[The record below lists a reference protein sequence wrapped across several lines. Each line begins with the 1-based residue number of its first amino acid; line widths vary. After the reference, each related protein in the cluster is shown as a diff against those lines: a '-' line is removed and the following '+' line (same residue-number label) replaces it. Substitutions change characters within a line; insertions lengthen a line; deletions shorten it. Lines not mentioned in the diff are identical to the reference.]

1 MDKTEYI
8 SLLSAASVNDTSK
21 CIQVDERRPKTRER
35 PSKHYRSLFQKEKEL
50 RTALH
55 EILPEEIANTL
66 SLKSPRFA
74 HLYGLA
80 KTHRATLS
88 MRSISSATGRYD
100 YKLAKLSKEKLKP
113 VSINEYTTDDA

>member
-8 SLLSAASVNDTSK
+8 SLLSAASVNNASK
-21 CIQVDERRPKTRER
+21 CIQVDDRRPKIRER
-35 PSKHYRSLFQKEKEL
+35 PSKHYRPLFQKEKEL

-66 SLKSPRFA
+66 TLKSSKLA

-80 KTHRATLS
+80 RTHKATLS
-88 MRSISSATGRYD
+88 MRPISSATG
-100 YKLAKLSKEKLKP
+100 
-113 VSINEYTTDDA
+113 T